1 MMVWCGS
8 DLEEMMVVWR
18 RSSSVCTVLS
28 FLGLNDEDEAQN
40 GPEIFPCC
48 FLYLRFLIPSIKIV

>member
-18 RSSSVCTVLS
+18 RSRSVLFFLFWVSMMKKKQKMDWKCFPVAFLS
-28 FLGLNDEDEAQN
+28 
-40 GPEIFPCC
+40 
-48 FLYLRFLIPSIKIV
+48 

>member
-18 RSSSVCTVLS
+18 RSGRVCTVLS
-28 FLGLNDEDEAQN
+28 FLGLNDEEKQKMD
-40 GPEIFPCC
+40 
-48 FLYLRFLIPSIKIV
+48 

>member
-18 RSSSVCTVLS
+18 RSRVCTVLS
-28 FLGLNDEDEAQN
+28 FLGLNDEEEAKN
-40 GPEIFPCC
+40 GLEMFPRC
-48 FLYLRFLIPSIKIV
+48 FP

>member
-18 RSSSVCTVLS
+18 RSGRVCTVLS
-28 FLGLNDEDEAQN
+28 FLGLNDEEEAKN
-40 GPEIFPCC
+40 GLKMFPCYFPC
-48 FLYLRFLIPSIKIV
+48 YFP